1 MTSMAGTVIRMRR
14 SLDGPLPAPAW
25 PEGVRLTSFSPM
37 DAPEAHALFTIGY
50 ANGGGGVGGLDDWWT
65 DLSTDGEYDPTLLF
79 LVRDSE
85 DRLVG
90 AAQCWTSAFVKDLVV
105 HPLWRRRGIGLA
117 LLFHVFASFRE
128 RGATAVE
135 LKVLR
140 DNPRALGL
148 YGRAGMTVRD

>member
-1 MTSMAGTVIRMRR
+1 
-14 SLDGPLPAPAW
+14 
-25 PEGVRLTSFSPM
+25 M